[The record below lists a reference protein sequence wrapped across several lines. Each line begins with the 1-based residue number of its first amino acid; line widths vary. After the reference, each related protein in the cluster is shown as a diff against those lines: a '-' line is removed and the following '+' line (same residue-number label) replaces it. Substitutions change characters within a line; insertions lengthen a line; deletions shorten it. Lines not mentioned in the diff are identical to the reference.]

1 MPVSQTY
8 QETFLTLLIQPL
20 NSINFKFSTDITL
33 TPMIFRKYVHEGDL
47 LVEKY
52 KMKQTSL
59 RHIYLILADLF
70 CWSIFLISLIVNPSE
85 CSNEK

>member
-1 MPVSQTY
+1 MLPVSQTY

-59 RHIYLILADLF
+59 RHIYLILA
-70 CWSIFLISLIVNPSE
+70 SMLIYFAQLV
-85 CSNEK
+85 